1 MTIASAHDQLPN
13 DVPSPGAFELAIV
26 GGCMSHQT
34 GIPFNS
40 LYHRQLAREAK
51 RLTGIRLRPHVA
63 RGFGLDFGARL
74 DTLQERVELDG
85 VLLHLRVMV
94 AKRARLIVRG
104 RASEGR
110 RARVHPALL
119 SRGHDGPAIDELR
132 EAENDGDDV
141 EERTEVHAANHERRW
156 GWRGGIT
163 SLELNTAL
171 GAMVGLDRW
180 AADDEVHRLAYFAT
194 ECDKRRLPL
203 FILGPTRLVGA
214 RWAARPL
221 RGLDRRIAEFAKRR
235 DLPFALVDALN
246 DRAGRPLFKRDG
258 VHLTLEGHT
267 FVAGQLIAGGFIEWM
282 RSHARIPAEATD

>member
-1 MTIASAHDQLPN
+1 MTIASAPDHRPAEG
-13 DVPSPGAFELAIV
+13 PWGGYFELAIL
-26 GGCMSHQT
+26 GGCMSHQA

-40 LYHRQLAREAK
+40 LYHRHLAREAQ
-51 RLTGIRLRPHVA
+51 RLTGIRLRPYVA

-110 RARVHPALL
+110 RARVHPALF
-119 SRGHDGPAIDELR
+119 SRRHDGPAIEELR

-141 EERTEVHAANHERRW
+141 EERSEVGAANHDRRW

-171 GAMVGLDRW
+171 GAMLGLDRW
-180 AADDEVHRLAYFAT
+180 AADDEVHRLARFAA

-203 FILGPTRLVGA
+203 FILGPTPLVGA

-221 RGLDRRIAEFAKRR
+221 KALDRSIAAFARR
-235 DLPFALVDALN
+235 CDLPFALIDALN
-246 DRAGRPLFKRDG
+246 DREGRPIIKRDG
-258 VHLTLEGHT
+258 VHLTLEGHA
-267 FVAGQLIAGGFIEWM
+267 FVADRLIAGGFMEWI
-282 RSHARIPAEATD
+282 RAYASSR